1 MSGLAG
7 CGLFRATM
15 RAVEFCT
22 TTRAPRG
29 TAQLSIFRRVDVRV
43 VACAKAGPE
52 NRTRRRGMSLMT
64 RDIPDPIHA
73 TTNPVESCAPGH
85 PALLSHRRRIL
96 HMHGQ
101 ARLPELS
108 ALGYFRQRSRHARDP
123 LSFSEVSLTASSR
136 MPPLRGKGDSPV

>member
-73 TTNPVESCAPGH
+73 TTNPFESCAPDILRCSPTAAGSCTCTGKPDYPSFQLWATSDSEAGMPG
-85 PALLSHRRRIL
+85 PAFI
-96 HMHGQ
+96 
-101 ARLPELS
+101 
-108 ALGYFRQRSRHARDP
+108 QRG
-123 LSFSEVSLTASSR
+123 VS
-136 MPPLRGKGDSPV
+136 DSVIANA